1 MGRKRIARAVLVARE
16 TWSPA
21 WKKKKKKSCLYLGRM
36 GGDTWPGLVE
46 RFF

>member
-21 WKKKKKKSCLYLGRM
+21 WKKKKKSCLYLGRM